1 MSGAARA
8 ADIYEKAIKM
18 LMEVVL
24 KDQHE
29 ELELNLMLF
38 TLFQVIQLI
47 FKISEHF
54 FRNSRRKFFVKIV
67 CQNSR

>member
-38 TLFQVIQLI
+38 TLFQVT
-47 FKISEHF
+47 FVKI
-54 FRNSRRKFFVKIV
+54 KIV
-67 CQNSR
+67 CQN